1 MTLNYL
7 IIGKN
12 IRAAR
17 MMKNISQAELAEMVD
32 LSTGYMSFIENGTRG
47 LKLETFVNLAN
58 TLEVSADF
66 LFAENLV
73 FMRSNVAPDEL
84 LELLDGCNAYERRV
98 ILDVAKETKRILRE
112 NRYLKPK
119 TPAP

>member
-58 TLEVSADF
+58 TLGVSADF

-84 LELLDGCNAYERRV
+84 IELLDGCNAYERRV